1 MQLMV
6 NEIYQVPALSVRT
19 LPAYSKPIA
28 NRRNSQPRWVLVLIG
43 EAGDGEV
50 WSFCNFYEKE
60 EKQEVEEKERER
72 GDNRIVPPI

>member
-43 EAGDGEV
+43 EADDG
-50 WSFCNFYEKE
+50 EKE